1 MPEDPESKIEALHK
15 RLLAEVDGFDRLLVH
30 PVRFNTALRAVLE
43 SIGRKL
49 AEGSHYT
56 TVESCDEDDVIYA
69 QELLGVI
76 ASALGV
82 ET

>member
-1 MPEDPESKIEALHK
+1 MSDDPQALHDQLQ
-15 RLLAEVDGFDRLLVH
+15 RWLDDWERDVPQPEPMLA
-30 PVRFNTALRAVLE
+30 AMRAVVE
-43 SIGRKL
+43 SLGRKL

-76 ASALGV
+76 ATALGV
-82 ET
+82 WSG